1 MVSSEELKRYFW
13 YFFGVMGVVFFW
25 TGIWDG
31 VGEMWYLQN
40 PLVSLV
46 VGLLMLFIGGLV
58 KKTDNVKQQELLAHN
73 TLRQMH
79 HHPNRHEFHFKY
91 LDKIKKR
98 EVMVSTGQ
106 LQRIEKG
113 FLVLLEKGGREA
125 FIPIHRVT
133 EVLRNGKMI
142 KRLK

>member
-1 MVSSEELKRYFW
+1 MVNAEEWQRYFW

-31 VGEMWYLQN
+31 VGEVWYLQN
-40 PLVSLV
+40 PLVSLA
-46 VGLLMLFIGGLV
+46 VGLIMLFIGGLV
-58 KKTDNVKQQELLAHN
+58 KKTDNVKKQELLAHN

-79 HHPNRHEFHFKY
+79 HHPSRHEFHFKY
-91 LDKIKKR
+91 LDKVKKR
-98 EVMVSTGQ
+98 EVMVGTGQ